1 LYIPVKEFPEYN
13 FIGLVIGPRGNTQK
27 RLEKETGCKISVRG
41 KGSLKDGSK
50 GRGAEQPD
58 ADDELHV
65 HITGDDEDK
74 VIIAEKL
81 VLELLQPIEDE
92 KNEHKQKQL
101 RELALING
109 TLKEDEFCPVC
120 GERGHRQFECPHRG
134 KTFKA
139 AGVVCAICG
148 DQSHPTR
155 DCPFKKVPF
164 NTLLTNILPRL
175 TDIRSK
181 TG

>member
-1 LYIPVKEFPEYN
+1 MRSKPVRRLYIPVKEHPEYN

-50 GRGAEQPD
+50 GRENQPD

-74 VIIAEKL
+74 VLLAEKL
-81 VLELLQPIEDE
+81 VQELLQPIDDD

-101 RELALING
+101 RELVQYASLDITDVIINA
-109 TLKEDEFCPVC
+109 FS
-120 GERGHRQFECPHRG
+120 H
-134 KTFKA
+134 
-139 AGVVCAICG
+139 
-148 DQSHPTR
+148 SHPLSFSGFDQR
-155 DCPFKKVPF
+155 NPQG
-164 NTLLTNILPRL
+164 R
-175 TDIRSK
+175 
-181 TG
+181 